1 MTPGPTTPSPI
12 HSLFLQHA
20 SSIRGY
26 VLGLV
31 GDAAAADD
39 LFQDVFVTVVARE
52 ADFRRDGDFLA
63 WARGIVR
70 FKVLEYYRRQR
81 SNPQLFDEPL
91 LRRLAESWEQAERH
105 RELWERRRG
114 ALAQCLNRLSPRARQ
129 IINLRYADQ
138 PLTPPEIAQRVGCT
152 TPSVNVALARAR
164 AFLRKCTREYFSPG
178 EFP

>member
-1 MTPGPTTPSPI
+1 MTPGLTPPSPI
-12 HSLFLQHA
+12 QSLFLQHA

-31 GDAAAADD
+31 GDTAAADD
-39 LFQDVFVTVVARE
+39 LFQDVFLTIVARE

-63 WARGIVR
+63 WVRGIVR

-81 SNPQLFDEPL
+81 SAPLLFDEAL
-91 LRRLAESWEQAERH
+91 LKRIAESWEHAERR
-105 RELWERRRG
+105 RELWERRRN
-114 ALAQCLNRLSPRARQ
+114 ALAQCLERLSPRARQ

-138 PLTPPEIAQRVGCT
+138 PLTPPEIARRVGWT

-164 AFLRKCTREYFSPG
+164 AFLRKCTREYFAPG
-178 EFP
+178 ESS